1 LLIHIDYAM
10 STHQPAGFVNNWSYL
25 KTELNWLDRVL
36 MVAVARQRQD
46 TKQLDRLIQSR
57 ADRISSHWWK
67 GVVSLDGTA
76 SYDEHRKSS
85 GSTGAKGNYQQ
96 QLDARIQI
104 SQTNGVVLALPALRD
119 RLNLSIVEKNI
130 ILMSLAPE
138 VNRRYARIY
147 RYLQGE
153 DTARTDLPTVDLV
166 LRLLCR
172 NDGEWRKARR
182 YLIADSVLM
191 QRNLLT
197 LLPASTDTMLNADI
211 KSSKFLIDYL
221 LADKPTPADLE
232 ALLHQPS
239 TLFHSIAP
247 QNPVGEPVSGAHPN
261 RQLLDVPPI
270 VQPPVANHSISPRA
284 SVLSWLSVDEAPP
297 VEWPDVIVPA
307 DLKTTLR
314 TICQRMQA
322 QSIVDQEWGF
332 ASDGADVPQ
341 IGAFA
346 IFAGASGTGKTTA
359 ARAIAH
365 TLQHPLH
372 WLDLASI
379 DSNAT
384 LSLLQALTDQQPE
397 VLLIKSAEMW
407 LKRSTSLP
415 IASLNQ
421 CLTQRHRL
429 GQLTLFSVRMIESV
443 SLTWRRQSRW
453 VLQFPRPDV
462 SARLILWK
470 HAFPPQAP
478 INHDI
483 DWKAL
488 AQDYSL
494 TGGQIRAIAR
504 EAALAAAAD
513 QASQITMD
521 FIRQA
526 LTQMAV
532 NPKRRSRRST
542 S

>member
-1 LLIHIDYAM
+1 M
-10 STHQPAGFVNNWSYL
+10 PTHQPTGFADNWSYL
-25 KTELNWLDRVL
+25 KTELNWLDRIL

-85 GSTGAKGNYQQ
+85 GSTGTKGNYQQ

-119 RLNLSIVEKNI
+119 RLKLSIVEKNI

-153 DTARTDLPTVDLV
+153 DTPQTDLPTVDLV

-172 NDGEWRKARR
+172 NDSEWRKARQ
-182 YLIADSVLM
+182 YLIADSVLV

-197 LLPASTDTMLNADI
+197 LLPSSTDTMLNADI
-211 KSSKFLIDYL
+211 KSSTGLVNYL
-221 LADKPTPADLE
+221 LADKPSPADLE

-239 TLFHSIAP
+239 TPSQWIAP
-247 QNPVGEPVSGAHPN
+247 QNRVGGHGGHVRGDHLNP
-261 RQLLDVPPI
+261 RLLDVPPI
-270 VQPPVANHSISPRA
+270 VHPPVANHSIQTGGA
-284 SVLSWLSVDEAPP
+284 SRWLSVDDAPP
-297 VEWPDVIVPA
+297 VEWSDVIVPA

-314 TICQRMQA
+314 AICQRLQA
-322 QSIVDQEWGF
+322 QPIVDQDWKF
-332 ASDGADVPQ
+332 ASDRANAPQ
-341 IGAFA
+341 IGAFT
-346 IFAGASGTGKTTA
+346 ILAGASGTGKTTA

-365 TLQHPLH
+365 TLQHPLY
-372 WLDLASI
+372 WLDLALT
-379 DSNAT
+379 NAT
-384 LSLLQALTDQQPE
+384 NPSSALQELAEQQPD

-407 LKRSTSLP
+407 LKRSAALP
-415 IASLNQ
+415 TASLNQ

-429 GQLTLFSVRMIESV
+429 GKLTLFSVRMIESV
-443 SLTWRRQSRW
+443 SLSWRRQARW
-453 VLQFPRPDV
+453 VLQFPQPDG

-470 HAFPPQAP
+470 HAFPPEAP
-478 INHDI
+478 MSHDI

-504 EAALAAAAD
+504 EAALVAAAD

-521 FIRQA
+521 SILQA
-526 LTQMAV
+526 LTQRAV

>member
-1 LLIHIDYAM
+1 M
-10 STHQPAGFVNNWSYL
+10 TTHQPTGFADNWSYL

-46 TKQLDRLIQSR
+46 TKQLDRVIQSR

-67 GVVSLDGTA
+67 GVVSLEGTA

-85 GSTGAKGNYQQ
+85 GSARTKGNYQQ

-104 SQTNGVVLALPALRD
+104 SHTNGVVLALPALRD

-153 DTARTDLPTVDLV
+153 DAAQTDLPTVDLV

-172 NDGEWRKARR
+172 NDSEWRKARR
-182 YLIADSVLM
+182 YLIADSVLI

-211 KSSKFLIDYL
+211 KSSKFLVNYL
-221 LADKPTPADLE
+221 LADQPTPADLE
-232 ALLHQPS
+232 ALLNQPS
-239 TLFHSIAP
+239 MPPQWIAP
-247 QNPVGEPVSGAHPN
+247 QNSVGYGRTAQPN
-261 RQLLDVPPI
+261 FRLLDLPPI
-270 VQPPVANHSISPRA
+270 VQPPGANHSIPSGA
-284 SVLSWLSVDEAPP
+284 TSSWLSVDEATP
-297 VEWPDVIVPA
+297 VEWSDVIVPA

-314 TICQRMQA
+314 AICQRMQA
-322 QSIVDQEWGF
+322 QPIVDREWGF
-332 ASDGADVPQ
+332 ANDRANARQ

-346 IFAGASGTGKTTA
+346 ILAGSSGTGKTTA

-372 WLDLASI
+372 WLDLAHV
-379 DSNAT
+379 DFDNAS
-384 LSLLQALTDQQPE
+384 SLLQELTAQQPE
-397 VLLIKSAEMW
+397 VLLIKSAELW
-407 LKRSTSLP
+407 LKRSASLP

-421 CLTQRHRL
+421 FLTQRHRL
-429 GQLTLFSVRMIESV
+429 SRLTLCSVRMIEAV
-443 SLTWRRQSRW
+443 SLYWRRQARW
-453 VLQFPRPDV
+453 TLNFPMPDA

-470 HAFPPQAP
+470 HAFPPEAP
-478 INHDI
+478 ISQDI
-483 DWKAL
+483 DWNAL

-494 TGGQIRAIAR
+494 TGGTIRAIAR
-504 EAALAAAAD
+504 EAALAAAVD

-521 FIRQA
+521 YIRQA
-526 LTQMAV
+526 LTSITA
-532 NPKRRSRRST
+532 NPKRRSRR
-542 S
+542 